1 MATYKVTNVNA
12 PIESDYWIDYPI
24 KDPATNLDSVDEEGR
39 ILVERHV
46 TRSVNAASY
55 KSILAKM
62 PAVDANTI
70 GLAKLKTYA
79 ETNVQALNTALN
91 GANTS
96 ITSVTKKATDTA
108 TTVSNIQQKL
118 DTMQGINIDEFK
130 LVTETNI
137 RANATNISTNKA
149 DISTIKADIVKNNAT
164 IKADISTNKADI
176 STNKADIS
184 TNKADISTI
193 KADISTIKADTVK
206 NNATIK
212 ADISTIKADTV
223 KNNATIKADI
233 STIKADI
240 VTNNTNAVHI
250 TGNESISGVKTFTNT
265 TKMNTLSVSNAI
277 YKETTNGFLV
287 LKNGTGETGAYALLY
302 GSDHATSPGCF
313 DISARTDSG
322 TISKLVGRPNGSLT
336 WNNKEIST
344 KEYVDAKELST
355 KAYVD
360 TEKAKYLL
368 LAGGSM
374 TGSIRYNGSNMYF
387 HLRGGEDEGS
397 AYLNLYNNLN
407 GGNGQFSLSARN
419 STITRSLVGNPNGE
433 LTWNGS
439 RVMTVGVGTTV
450 TGVNNFSNGLKINGH
465 SVTIG

>member
-1 MATYKVTNVNA
+1 
-12 PIESDYWIDYPI
+12 
-24 KDPATNLDSVDEEGR
+24 
-39 ILVERHV
+39 
-46 TRSVNAASY
+46 
-55 KSILAKM
+55 
-62 PAVDANTI
+62 
-70 GLAKLKTYA
+70 
-79 ETNVQALNTALN
+79 
-91 GANTS
+91 
-96 ITSVTKKATDTA
+96 
-108 TTVSNIQQKL
+108 
-118 DTMQGINIDEFK
+118 
-130 LVTETNI
+130 
-137 RANATNISTNKA
+137 
-149 DISTIKADIVKNNAT
+149 
-164 IKADISTNKADI
+164 
-176 STNKADIS
+176 
-184 TNKADISTI
+184 
-193 KADISTIKADTVK
+193 
-206 NNATIK
+206 
-212 ADISTIKADTV
+212 
-223 KNNATIKADI
+223 
-233 STIKADI
+233 
-240 VTNNTNAVHI
+240 
-250 TGNESISGVKTFTNT
+250 
-265 TKMNTLSVSNAI
+265 MNTLSVSNAI